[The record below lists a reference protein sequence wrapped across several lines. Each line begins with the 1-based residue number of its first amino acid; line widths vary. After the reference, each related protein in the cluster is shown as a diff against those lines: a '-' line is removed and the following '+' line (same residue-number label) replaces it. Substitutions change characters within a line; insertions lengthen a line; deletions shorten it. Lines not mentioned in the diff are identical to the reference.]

1 VYPLQVKLGTG
12 EGPLWTIYSKLIDG
26 LLGVGVGAGV
36 GAGVGV
42 GLGVGTGD
50 GDGDGVGVD
59 AKQVVQLLYIAT
71 GLLEFIVPTLPP
83 YS

>member
-1 VYPLQVKLGTG
+1 VLQLLTGTG
-12 EGPLWTIYSKLIDG
+12 D
-26 LLGVGVGAGV
+26 GV

-50 GDGDGVGVD
+50 GDGDGDGDGVD
-59 AKQVVQLLYIAT
+59 AKQVSQLSYIAT

-83 YS
+83 YR